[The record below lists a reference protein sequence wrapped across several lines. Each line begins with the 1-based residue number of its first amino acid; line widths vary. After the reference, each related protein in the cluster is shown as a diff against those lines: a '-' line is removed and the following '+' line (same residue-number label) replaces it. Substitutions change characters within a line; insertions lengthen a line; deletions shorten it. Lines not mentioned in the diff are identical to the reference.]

1 MIYAKIN
8 EHKAASRSR
17 ATWLAALAVV
27 TLVAAAVTTVLLL
40 PRTSEGSD
48 IGGVITYRSQER
60 DVTVRPS
67 GEQVATRYVEPAA
80 QATTSVQ
87 GVWIAPDATTVAF
100 VDQTDEGTW
109 MAVWEPSG
117 VTRLAQLAG
126 PDSPPL
132 VGQDKPAAR
141 AADGVPLLAAWSP
154 DGSRFAYG
162 TAIDGQDVFHIAESS
177 AWSERSYG
185 LSDGFV
191 GELAWSPDGEHVAIS
206 SYSRDGRDHTVY
218 VVAADGAELT
228 KLVDG
233 CLIVWSPDSRYLA
246 VHRDPYY
253 EPGLWVFSI
262 DGLERHQLSDEVG
275 ATALAWLPE

>member
-8 EHKAASRSR
+8 EHKAAGRSR
-17 ATWLAALAVV
+17 VVWLVALAVV
-27 TLVAAAVTTVLLL
+27 TLVAAVFVTILIL
-40 PRTSEGSD
+40 PRSGD
-48 IGGVITYRSQER
+48 GPDVGGVITYRSRES
-60 DVTVRPS
+60 DFTVRPS

-80 QATTSVQ
+80 QAATSRQ

-100 VDQTDEGTW
+100 VDQTDEGAW

-117 VTRLAQLAG
+117 VTRLAQLTG
-126 PDSPPL
+126 SDSPPL
-132 VGQDKPAAR
+132 VGQDKSVAR

-154 DGSRFAYG
+154 DGSRLAYG
-162 TAIDGQDVFHIAESS
+162 TAIGGQDVFHVAESR
-177 AWSERSYG
+177 AWSERTHS

-191 GELAWSPDGEHVAIS
+191 GELAWSSDGQHVAIS

-218 VVAADGAELT
+218 VVAADGDGMT
-228 KLVDG
+228 KLIDG

-262 DGLERHQLSDEVG
+262 DGVKRHQLSDEAG

>member
-8 EHKAASRSR
+8 EHMVAGRSR
-17 ATWLAALAVV
+17 VVWLMALAVV
-27 TLVAAAVTTVLLL
+27 TLVAAVVITIFQL
-40 PRTSEGSD
+40 PRSSNDPG
-48 IGGVITYRSQER
+48 IAGVITYRSQER
-60 DVTVRPS
+60 DITVRPS
-67 GEQVATRYVEPAA
+67 GEQVATRFVEPAA
-80 QATTSVQ
+80 QAETSIQ

-206 SYSRDGRDHTVY
+206 SYSRDGKDHTVY
-218 VVAADGAELT
+218 VVAADGDEMT

>member
-8 EHKAASRSR
+8 EHKAAGRSR
-17 ATWLAALAVV
+17 VVWLVALAVV
-27 TLVAAAVTTVLLL
+27 TLVAAVVVTILLL
-40 PRTSEGSD
+40 PRSSSD
-48 IGGVITYRSQER
+48 PGIAGVITYRSQER

-67 GEQVATRYVEPAA
+67 GEQVATRFVEPAA
-80 QATTSVQ
+80 QAETSIQ

-100 VDQTDEGTW
+100 VDQTDEGAW

-117 VTRLAQLAG
+117 VTRLAQLTG

-132 VGQDKPAAR
+132 VGQGKTAAR

-154 DGSRFAYG
+154 DGSRLAYG

-206 SYSRDGRDHTVY
+206 SYSRDGKDHTVY
-218 VVAADGAELT
+218 VVAVDGDEMT

>member
-1 MIYAKIN
+1 MIYTRMN
-8 EHKAASRSR
+8 EHTASGRSR

-27 TLVAAAVTTVLLL
+27 ALVAAVVATILLL
-40 PRTSEGSD
+40 PRSSEGSD

-60 DVTVRPS
+60 DVTVRPN
-67 GEQVATRYVEPAA
+67 GEQVATRFVEPAA
-80 QATTSVQ
+80 EAETSIQ
-87 GVWIAPDATTVAF
+87 GVWIAPDGATVAF
-100 VDQTDEGTW
+100 VDQTDEGAW

-126 PDSPPL
+126 PESLVL

-154 DGSRFAYG
+154 DGSRLAYG

-206 SYSRDGRDHTVY
+206 SYSRDGKDHTVY
-218 VVAADGAELT
+218 VVAADGDEMT